1 MRARDGL
8 EKQDEIGYGLNVC
21 VPSNSYIDILSPSVM
36 VFGDGAFEDDYECGT
51 FLNEVSALPRKGQDQ
66 TYIFSF
72 FANHTGT

>member
-36 VFGDGAFEDDYECGT
+36 VFGDGPVEF
-51 FLNEVSALPRKGQDQ
+51 N
-66 TYIFSF
+66 
-72 FANHTGT
+72 